1 MAEEE
6 EYCILYLSCT
16 YVGVLIAVM
25 LVIVFFM
32 LAVTIPLCKPRAW
45 VQQLPV
51 AIRRPWFLS
60 KALRR
65 CSIPSG
71 TMRGDCKGKYK

>member
-16 YVGVLIAVM
+16 YVGVLLAVM
-25 LVIVFFM
+25 LLIVFFM
-32 LAVTIPLCKPRAW
+32 IAVTIPLCEPRAW

-51 AIRRPWFLS
+51 AIFRPWFLS

-65 CSIPSG
+65 CSISSG
-71 TMRGDCKGKYK
+71 TMCGGRKGKCK